1 MHGRVEVSLLDALLQ
16 LAHQPARN
24 AIATLGTVESYTG
37 YASRNFVGE
46 GFGIGDEGSLPRRAA
61 PDLPDARGDG
71 VPARVSWHPHP
82 ETEPLND
89 DNATHRSAPATLQSG
104 TTRLS
109 LDTPRA
115 KNLALGLLAMTQFV
129 IVIDAS
135 IVNVALPSIG
145 AHLHFSRTNLSW
157 VVNAYTLTFGGFLLL
172 GGRLAD
178 LLGRRRMFM
187 VGLVLFS
194 LASLGGGL
202 AQSEAWLIVAR
213 AIQGLGA
220 AIVSP
225 AALSIV
231 TNTFAEGS
239 ERNRAL
245 GVWGAVA
252 GAGGAAGVLLG
263 GILTSGLSWRWVLFV
278 NVPIGILAATLAPR
292 LLLESRAEDG
302 TKGFDVPGAVTVTA
316 GLALLVYAVVDAV
329 NLGWGSTT
337 TLLRLAGAA
346 ILLASFVVIELRQ
359 RHPLVP
365 FSIFRLRTL
374 RGADIVGLLIGM
386 SLFSMF
392 FFISLY
398 LQDVLHFSPIKA
410 GLSYLPLSIAI
421 ILSAGGASQ
430 LVTRVGFKPVLI
442 AGLLLIAGG
451 LLWFSRV
458 RPGGSYAADVLG
470 PSLLAAVGLGF
481 SFVPVTIAAV
491 TGIKPQEAGLASG
504 LINTS
509 QQVGGA
515 LGLAILAT
523 VANSRTQSLLHAG
536 THSSAVALTKGF
548 DRAFLVGA
556 GFALVGAILTALL
569 ISSRDSREHAEAA
582 RAGDPAAV
590 TAVG

>member
-1 MHGRVEVSLLDALLQ
+1 MSSLEQTSTPSHA
-16 LAHQPARN
+16 
-24 AIATLGTVESYTG
+24 
-37 YASRNFVGE
+37 
-46 GFGIGDEGSLPRRAA
+46 
-61 PDLPDARGDG
+61 
-71 VPARVSWHPHP
+71 
-82 ETEPLND
+82 
-89 DNATHRSAPATLQSG
+89 
-104 TTRLS
+104 
-109 LDTPRA
+109 TPRA
-115 KNLALGLLAMTQFV
+115 KNLALLLLAMTQFV

-145 AHLHFSRTNLSW
+145 SHLHFSRDDLSW
-157 VVNAYTLTFGGFLLL
+157 VVNSYTLTFGGFLLL
-172 GGRLAD
+172 GGRMAD

-187 VGLVLFS
+187 LGLVTFSVAS
-194 LASLGGGL
+194 LAGGI
-202 AQSEAWLIVAR
+202 AQSETWLIAAR
-213 AIQGLGA
+213 AVQGLGA

-225 AALSIV
+225 AALSII
-231 TNTFAEGS
+231 TTTFADGP

-245 GVWGAVA
+245 GIWGAVA

-278 NVPIGILAATLAPR
+278 NVPIGLAAAAAAPRTLA
-292 LLLESRAEDG
+292 ESRAEDA
-302 TKGFDVPGAVTVTA
+302 TKSFDFPGAITVTA

-346 ILLASFVVIELRQ
+346 VLLISFVIIELRA
-359 RHPLVP
+359 RNPLMP

-374 RGADIVGLLIGM
+374 RGANIVGLLIGM

-398 LQDVLHFSPIKA
+398 LQDVMHYSPIKT
-410 GLSYLPLSIAI
+410 GISYLPLAVGI
-421 ILSAGGASQ
+421 ILSAGLAAQ
-430 LVTRVGFKPVLI
+430 VVNRIGFKTPLI

-451 LLWFSRV
+451 LLWFAQV
-458 RPGGSYAADVLG
+458 PAPGGSYLADVLG

-481 SFVPVTIAAV
+481 AFVPVTIAAV
-491 TGIKPQEAGLASG
+491 TGTRPHEAGLASG

-523 VANSRTQSLLHAG
+523 VANSRTQDVF
-536 THSSAVALTKGF
+536 HSGVHTASVALTKGY

-556 GFALVGAILTALL
+556 GFAIVGALLAAVL
-569 ISSRDSREHAEAA
+569 ISSRDSREHARTASAA
-582 RAGDPAAV
+582 DGAAV
-590 TAVG
+590 PVTTG